1 MLMTSDDYCIGVIF
15 GISFI
20 GKWVL
25 AMKDYVDKN
34 FMKLFD
40 PNYLFNDYANKGCAE
55 PIVINELFDDEALR
69 LEYEIGHIKRK
80 VADMDAVEAGHL
92 LSCGIDETDFKER
105 YLILKRMHFDRAFEE

>member
-34 FMKLFD
+34 FMKLCA
-40 PNYLFNDYANKGCAE
+40 PNYLFKDYATKGCAE
-55 PIVINELFDDEALR
+55 PIEINDLFDDEALR
-69 LEYEIGHIKRK
+69 LEYEIGHIKKK
-80 VADMDAVEAGHL
+80 VAFMNAIDAGRL
-92 LSCGIDETDFKER
+92 LSCDIDETEFYER
-105 YLILKRMHFDRAFEE
+105 YLILKRMHYDRAF